1 MRQGSAFSERQGS
14 GFRAQGSGKGPGT
27 RDEGPGKRSG
37 FSVQRSRRQ
46 GSEFRAQ
53 GAGRVLGFAFALFG
67 SLLCGA
73 MASAQ
78 RFEPKVPTP
87 VKNAPVVGPLT
98 ASAVKAPKKESLLI
112 GPGDLLH
119 ILVMREPEL
128 EQRVRVLDSGDVN
141 LPLIGDVHVAG
152 VDPADAAALIEAK
165 YLAGDY
171 LMHPN
176 VSVFVEEYATQPVS
190 VLGQVEKPGTYKIT
204 TLRTL
209 LDLLAMAGGLTPIAD
224 RHIMIERGP
233 GAKQR
238 EERVFLSNRSDD
250 ALMANVTID
259 PGDTILVPKAG
270 IVYVL
275 GDVGRPGGYP
285 MENESRMTVLQA
297 VALAAGVNRTANEKQ
312 ARVIHN
318 VNGEIDE
325 EPLPLRKIEKGEAPD
340 ELLQPNDVIYIP
352 FSFAKNVVLG
362 TSAIMASAS
371 SALIYAGR

>member
-1 MRQGSAFSERQGS
+1 MRQRSAIS
-14 GFRAQGSGKGPGT
+14 GQ
-27 RDEGPGKRSG
+27 RSG
-37 FSVQRSRRQ
+37 FAF
-46 GSEFRAQ
+46 G
-53 GAGRVLGFAFALFG
+53 GKRVYDGECRVHRGFLSAVLAL
-67 SLLCGA
+67 SACLACGA

-78 RFEPKVPTP
+78 RFEPKVLPP
-87 VKNAPVVGPLT
+87 VKDAPVVGPLT
-98 ASAVKAPKKESLLI
+98 ASAVKAPKRESLLI

-119 ILVMREPEL
+119 ITVMREPEL
-128 EQRVRVLDSGDVN
+128 EQKVRVLDSGDVT

-152 VDPADAAALIEAK
+152 VDPAAASALIAAK

-171 LMHPN
+171 LKHPN

-204 TLRTL
+204 TPRTL

-233 GAKQR
+233 GVKQR
-238 EERVFLSNRSDD
+238 EERVFLSNHSDD

-352 FSFAKNVVLG
+352 FSLAKNIVMG